1 MHAAERSS
9 LYLATFLMGV
19 AVMAFEMLAS
29 RYLNPF
35 FGSSIYTWGGLIG
48 VVLAAMAVG
57 YVWGGRLAD
66 RYPSPLVLTAL
77 VAPAP
82 IYMALMPLFVDSVS
96 LFVIN
101 LIPDVRYGAMAASL
115 VLFCPPVALMSAVS
129 PFVVRLLIEST
140 AESGRIAGQV
150 TGLSTIGSIVGTLG
164 TVFILV
170 PIMGTRDI
178 TFALSLGAF
187 VAAMLMALPAMRV
200 ATDVSVKRRA
210 QMWLLIFTLAYAG
223 AVTFVFFTGKARAV
237 EIDELTQGLIEEVET
252 PYNTVFVFRNG
263 DYVTMKFGLYEIRY
277 TESVTNTKDRLEL
290 PVRYTRE
297 MTLGAACAAS
307 LNRMAMIGL
316 GGGTT
321 SRYLHSYLPD
331 MPIDAVEIDPDV
343 SALARKYFDLPEDE
357 HHIVHEQDGR
367 VFLIRAEHAYDII
380 MLDAYRGWFVPF
392 HLTTRE
398 FYELVKQKL
407 APGGCAIQNV
417 DPSTL
422 LFDATMATMKSVFA
436 NVETFQAGGNIVII
450 AYDGPAKSAD
460 DWRMAAEA
468 RQNQFSFRYDLPGM
482 LASRTELS
490 WDASAQ
496 VLTDDF
502 APAEILNG
510 IERGNGPDAP
520 GQ

>member
-57 YVWGGRLAD
+57 YVVGGRLAD
-66 RYPSPLVLTAL
+66 KYPSPLVLTAL

-101 LIPDVRYGAMAASL
+101 LIPDIRYGAMAASL

-140 AESGRIAGQV
+140 SQSGRIAGQV

-187 VAAMLMALPAMRV
+187 IAALLMALPAVRV
-200 ATDVSVKRRA
+200 ATDKAVARKAKLLLALFAVIYLSV
-210 QMWLLIFTLAYAG
+210 
-223 AVTFVFFTGKARAV
+223 VTAVFFTGKARAV
-237 EIDELTQGLIEEVET
+237 DMNELTNGMIEEVET
-252 PYNTVFVFRNG
+252 PYNTIFVFRDG
-263 DYVTMKFGLYEIRY
+263 DYVTMKFGLYETRY
-277 TESVTNTKDRLEL
+277 TESVTNVTDRLEL

-297 MTLGAACAAS
+297 MTLGAACAAN
-307 LNRMAMIGL
+307 LQRMAMIGL

-321 SRYLHSYLPD
+321 SRYLHAYLPE

-343 SALARKYFDLPEDE
+343 TALARKYFDLPEDAN
-357 HHIVHEQDGR
+357 HIVHEQDGR
-367 VFLIRAEHAYDII
+367 VFLIRSEHAYDLIL
-380 MLDAYRGWFVPF
+380 LDAYRGWFVPF

-398 FYELVKQKL
+398 FYEQVRAKL

-422 LFDATMATMKSVFA
+422 LFDATMATMTSVFA
-436 NVETFQAGGNIVII
+436 NVETWQAGGNIVII

-468 RQNQFSFRYDLPGM
+468 RQGQYNFRYDLPG
-482 LASRTELS
+482 LLEARTELA
-490 WDASAQ
+490 WDRAAQ

-502 APAEILNG
+502 APAEVLNG
-510 IERGNGPDAP
+510 IERGNAPDSP
-520 GQ
+520 PQ